1 MSEYQPGTPGSDDG
15 ASSLV
20 GQAQEKVQETA
31 HHASSTAARAVREQV
46 ETRAAQTSDELRSVA
61 GAMRRSGHALHA
73 DGNERPAQIVDT
85 VAEKLE
91 GVAGYLAGS
100 GGDAMLHDLERF
112 GRRKPWAMVG
122 AGLGLGFVAS
132 RFLKASS
139 RARFATS
146 QTSPQVAPSRGI
158 TPPAQPVPAAPRPTT
173 AQTIGGAPVHAR

>member
-1 MSEYQPGTPGSDDG
+1 MAGADPELPEPELPEPELPEDDELDFESPDDEPSDFKDLVVRKLGTIYRRQVDLLHG
-15 ASSLV
+15 
-20 GQAQEKVQETA
+20 EE
-31 HHASSTAARAVREQV
+31 ARLLRRRKL
-46 ETRAAQTSDELRSVA
+46 RAAKRIRMSAR
-61 GAMRRSGHALHA
+61 GAFTGA
-73 DGNERPAQIVDT
+73 
-85 VAEKLE
+85 
-91 GVAGYLAGS
+91 
-100 GGDAMLHDLERF
+100 
-112 GRRKPWAMVG
+112 G